1 MTARNS
7 LLSLAAALALGC
19 LVSCGDSTGGSG
31 GSNGSGSVSGVKS
44 SIKVVGDTIRY
55 TEERTVKIYSV
66 DEEARVMLARSPQE
80 NYCVRE
86 DGVLSWETVKELPD
100 TMTLSYSF
108 GTIPG
113 ELVGFLEQNG
123 YDVEGRVVLYLFEDE
138 YYANIF
144 LGRDSSTIFGEW
156 QETPCYVDLDYY
168 NGDGVGCDDTVVE
181 GTLKIGNGSVTEKST
196 TSVSKNYWMYDK
208 PFRSAFMGS
217 LYERLATGR
226 AWPQLYPHEMFTE
239 DSVEVLKVMGDYM
252 IAVKEQTAKS
262 QTFEIDGKSYT
273 ARILKSS
280 ADYRGYAG
288 GLDYSVDMEVADES
302 ETCRITVRS
311 ISKVDGEYCADKYMD
326 NYEWDSEWDYDD
338 NEFEYADAILWSNAE
353 EHGACLKRIAARGSD
368 AAPAVAKAARRTAAN
383 KIQIRPAK
391 KRLFAR

>member
-1 MTARNS
+1 MH
-7 LLSLAAALALGC
+7 
-19 LVSCGDSTGGSG
+19 
-31 GSNGSGSVSGVKS
+31 
-44 SIKVVGDTIRY
+44 
-55 TEERTVKIYSV
+55 
-66 DEEARVMLARSPQE
+66 
-80 NYCVRE
+80 
-86 DGVLSWETVKELPD
+86 
-100 TMTLSYSF
+100 
-108 GTIPG
+108 
-113 ELVGFLEQNG
+113 
-123 YDVEGRVVLYLFEDE
+123 
-138 YYANIF
+138 IF

-168 NGDGVGCDDTVVE
+168 GGGVGCDDTVVE

-311 ISKVDGEYCADKYMD
+311 IS
-326 NYEWDSEWDYDD
+326 
-338 NEFEYADAILWSNAE
+338 
-353 EHGACLKRIAARGSD
+353 
-368 AAPAVAKAARRTAAN
+368 
-383 KIQIRPAK
+383 
-391 KRLFAR
+391 